1 MNNELDK
8 LITNR
13 RALTFALERCGDC
26 IPAEAVVALNKRIAA
41 LDEEIGRRT
50 VAEKRAEQEKARK
63 IMQLQ
68 WQIIKATE
76 TIARLNK
83 EIEELEA

>member
-1 MNNELDK
+1 MNTELNEL
-8 LITNR
+8 ITHR
-13 RALTFALERCGDC
+13 RALAFALEHCGDC

-41 LDEEIGRRT
+41 LDAEIGRRA

>member
-1 MNNELDK
+1 MNNELNE

-13 RALTFALERCGDC
+13 RALAFALERCGDC

-41 LDEEIGRRT
+41 LDAEIGRRA